1 MWWKHEKNYA
11 HFKLHLYIPLYWQ
24 WQQQASF
31 SLQIACVSCLKVK
44 GYDNRCFT
52 FYSLQLGCKSHVS
65 GVQNKYQISNHSCA
79 QNNKLR
85 YVCHVGFSES
95 LQTAHPIKDCSS
107 IFNLQYWTMFWC
119 LSPWKHIFF
128 HCNFIKLCA
137 KLHVSLSSRAFQEE
151 HHIEVTYTV
160 CHIFLHQKTFVYLS
174 KTLNYGVCVK
184 SSHENLCL
192 AFCT

>member
-65 GVQNKYQISNHSCA
+65 GVQNKYQISNHSCGTKQQA
-79 QNNKLR
+79 QIQ
-85 YVCHVGFSES
+85 VCHVGFSES
-95 LQTAHPIKDCSS
+95 LQTAHPIKDCLS

-119 LSPWKHIFF
+119 LSPWKHFFFF
-128 HCNFIKLCA
+128 HCNFINSVQNCLFLFHLERFKRNITL
-137 KLHVSLSSRAFQEE
+137 KSL
-151 HHIEVTYTV
+151 ILYVTYFFTKR
-160 CHIFLHQKTFVYLS
+160 HLFIFQKPLTMVSVS
-174 KTLNYGVCVK
+174 KAHMKTYV
-184 SSHENLCL
+184 
-192 AFCT
+192 